1 MDPFSQVSIADGRD
15 YLDPRIKVARHHVG
29 ATDIRRR
36 LDRGDEPED
45 ARVLEEPTE
54 NRDHPNVLRQ
64 TRDTWTQAT
73 DTAHDQID
81 RDAGLR
87 GCVQLVNH
95 FSINERVHLQ
105 RDAGRR
111 RSRVLA
117 RTSTNLFD
125 DLATEM
131 HRRSPNR
138 VEALWTGKPCQLI
151 KEIRDVRGDLLIA
164 GKDAEIGIG
173 AGGGGVVVACAN
185 VDVAPRAISFATHD
199 KSELAV
205 SL

>member
-29 ATDIRRR
+29 AADVRRR

-87 GCVQLVNH
+87 GCIQLINH
-95 FSINERVHLQ
+95 LSINERVHLQ
-105 RDAGRR
+105 RDAGRS

-131 HRRSPNR
+131 HRSSPNR
-138 VEALWTGKPCQLI
+138 VKALRAGKPCQLI
-151 KEIRDVRGDLLIA
+151 EEVRDVSGDLFIA
-164 GKDAEIGIG
+164 RKDAEVGIG
-173 AGGGGVVVACAN
+173 ASGRWVVVARAD
-185 VDVAPRAISFATHD
+185 VDVTPRTFSFATND